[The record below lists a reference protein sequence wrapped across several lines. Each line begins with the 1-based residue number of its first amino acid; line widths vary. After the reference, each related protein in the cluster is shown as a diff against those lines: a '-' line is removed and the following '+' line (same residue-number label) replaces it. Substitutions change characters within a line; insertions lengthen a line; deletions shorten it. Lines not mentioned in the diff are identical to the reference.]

1 MLSGFMSH
9 ATWSMPTCLVNPLS
23 AATME
28 FKAVD
33 LPLDYFAEVH
43 LLCFLGDRMHC
54 ELFFCKVFSSLLW
67 KFSACREVYCGLSK
81 VWKTTRVVLIAYLLA
96 MHVAT
101 CENDGR
107 ILLCTRPGSHFFD
120 STMHLFIV
128 ELWVLLLLPHTK
140 YGGVL
145 SSPSSFFEIYFNLD
159 WK

>member
-1 MLSGFMSH
+1 
-9 ATWSMPTCLVNPLS
+9 MPTCLVNPLS

-81 VWKTTRVVLIAYLLA
+81 V
-96 MHVAT
+96 
-101 CENDGR
+101 
-107 ILLCTRPGSHFFD
+107 
-120 STMHLFIV
+120 
-128 ELWVLLLLPHTK
+128 
-140 YGGVL
+140 
-145 SSPSSFFEIYFNLD
+145 
-159 WK
+159 